1 MLLILMLLH
10 GLTILQFPNSQVIR
24 YLGSCRIC
32 GIQRKGKGG
41 VLGFKVPN
49 GVDL

>member
-10 GLTILQFPNSQVIR
+10 GLSPNCQGIR

-32 GIQRKGKGG
+32 EIQRKGKGG